1 MTSANRASGSVHG
14 GVARVEIMRH
24 CSSTGKGR
32 TTRGK
37 ERKSS
42 EGDSERV
49 DVESSTLRTILDE
62 FTVAGRQEQ
71 GGSYPNFPSPPT
83 PEALPKQELPGEM
96 RGPPWSKQ
104 FEALGTS
111 ACPL

>member
-42 EGDSERV
+42 EGESERV

-71 GGSYPNFPSPPT
+71 RVSHPNCPAPLTPGS
-83 PEALPKQELPGEM
+83 LPKQDSQGGIRVPLLASPLEPRDPG
-96 RGPPWSKQ
+96 
-104 FEALGTS
+104 
-111 ACPL
+111 AC

>member
-42 EGDSERV
+42 EGESERV

-62 FTVAGRQEQ
+62 FTVAGRQGQ
-71 GGSYPNFPSPPT
+71 TGFLPHYPASLKN
-83 PEALPKQELPGEM
+83 EALAETGIHGRDKGC
-96 RGPPWSKQ
+96 S
-104 FEALGTS
+104 F
-111 ACPL
+111 